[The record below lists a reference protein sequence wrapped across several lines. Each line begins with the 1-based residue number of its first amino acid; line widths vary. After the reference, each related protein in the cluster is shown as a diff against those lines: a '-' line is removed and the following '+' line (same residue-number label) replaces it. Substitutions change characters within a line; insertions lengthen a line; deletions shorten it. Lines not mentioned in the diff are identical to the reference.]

1 MISPTPLASRS
12 VFPGSMSSP
21 VPLLSLAATIEMRLG
36 SGVTV
41 EGEIGRGGMSR
52 VYAARRTDSNQR
64 IAVKVMVNRMNG
76 SMTSD
81 KPGLEERFLLE
92 MRILQKL
99 SHPNIPAVLEAGEA
113 NGMLFF
119 TMPFIEGGSLRARLR
134 AEGKLPIRDALI
146 IARDAA
152 DALAHA
158 HVNGVIHRDV
168 KPDNLLLSP
177 TGAVLLDFGIARA
190 PSLAPPDTV
199 VDKPGYVMGTAEYTS
214 PERVSGRRPE
224 DARSDLFS
232 LGCVLYEM
240 LSGKT
245 PFPGG
250 VRQLMKE
257 AGSDLSPNM
266 DVASGESPGRRDR
279 RIATFAGR
287 ISVRQVRDRARDE
300 RRPHRFH
307 REAGRRGLIDRLAG
321 SLRKPAR
328 NQYHRGAAHHERRD
342 STDDVERPAV
352 SVIAHDSSVVAHDE
366 NDDDERRRE

>member
-1 MISPTPLASRS
+1 MAWRFARPVVQLGVAASKLDWPRSKLEPMISPTPLASRS

-52 VYAARRTDSNQR
+52 VYAARRTDSNER

-119 TMPFIEGGSLRARLR
+119 TMPFIEGGSLRARIR
-134 AEGKLPIRDALI
+134 SEGKLPIRDALV

-240 LSGKT
+240 LAGKT

-266 DVASGESPGRRDR
+266 DA
-279 RIATFAGR
+279 
-287 ISVRQVRDRARDE
+287 
-300 RRPHRFH
+300 
-307 REAGRRGLIDRLAG
+307 L
-321 SLRKPAR
+321 PA
-328 NQYHRGAAHHERRD
+328 NLP
-342 STDDVERPAV
+342 DDVIGV
-352 SVIAHDSSVVAHDE
+352 L
-366 NDDDERRRE
+366 RRSLAAYPSDRFATARAMSAALTAAIEKLAAAA

>member
-1 MISPTPLASRS
+1 
-12 VFPGSMSSP
+12 MSSP

-36 SGVTV
+36 SRVTV

-52 VYAARRTDSNQR
+52 VYAARTDSNQR

-76 SMTSD
+76 TMTSD
-81 KPGLEERFLLE
+81 QPGLEERFLLE

-134 AEGKLPIRDALI
+134 AEGKLPIRDALN

-190 PSLAPPDTV
+190 SSLAPPNAD
-199 VDKPGYVMGTAEYTS
+199 VDKPGTS
-214 PERVSGRRPE
+214 WAPRSTRAQSVSGRRPE
-224 DARSDLFS
+224 DALDLFS
-232 LGCVLYEM
+232 WCVLYEM
-240 LSGKT
+240 LAGKT

-266 DVASGESPGRRDR
+266 DA
-279 RIATFAGR
+279 
-287 ISVRQVRDRARDE
+287 
-300 RRPHRFH
+300 
-307 REAGRRGLIDRLAG
+307 L
-321 SLRKPAR
+321 PA
-328 NQYHRGAAHHERRD
+328 NLP
-342 STDDVERPAV
+342 DDVIGV
-352 SVIAHDSSVVAHDE
+352 L
-366 NDDDERRRE
+366 RRSLAAYPSDRFATARAMSAALTTSIEKLADAA

>member
-1 MISPTPLASRS
+1 
-12 VFPGSMSSP
+12 
-21 VPLLSLAATIEMRLG
+21 MRLG
-36 SGVTV
+36 NGVTV

-52 VYAARRTDSNQR
+52 VYAARRTETNER

-76 SMTSD
+76 SKTSD

-119 TMPFIEGGSLRARLR
+119 TMPFIEGGSLRTRLR
-134 AEGKLPIRDALI
+134 AEGPLPVRDALR

-152 DALAHA
+152 DALGHAHA
-158 HVNGVIHRDV
+158 NGVIHRDV

-177 TGAVLLDFGIARA
+177 HGAVLLDFGIARA
-190 PSLAPPDTV
+190 PSLAVSDMA
-199 VDKPGYVMGTAEYTS
+199 VDRPGYVMGTAEYTS

-240 LSGKT
+240 LCGRT

-250 VRQLMKE
+250 VRHLMKE
-257 AGSDLSPNM
+257 AGADLSP
-266 DVASGESPGRRDR
+266 DYGALPPQAPDEVIGVLRRSLAAYPSDR
-279 RIATFAGR
+279 FATA
-287 ISVRQVRDRARDE
+287 RAMSAALTATLE
-300 RRPHRFH
+300 K
-307 REAGRRGLIDRLAG
+307 LAD
-321 SLRKPAR
+321 
-328 NQYHRGAAHHERRD
+328 AA
-342 STDDVERPAV
+342 
-352 SVIAHDSSVVAHDE
+352 
-366 NDDDERRRE
+366 